1 MNIFNNA
8 VKTAARE
15 VQGGYEID
23 QNWATYG
30 ADSIYKF
37 NQKIDW
43 KKNGS
48 ALGNAAA
55 GHMGHEYQ
63 ESLVDAGVNKKDATT
78 AGRFI
83 DYSYD
88 AASLGTAPVAGL
100 IVDSVRDQK
109 QKKRAK
115 REQKLENKGMTIKE
129 AAKAAAAAAN

>member
-23 QNWATYG
+23 KNWATYG
-30 ADSIYKF
+30 GGVMYDF
-37 NQKIDW
+37 NKKIEW
-43 KKNGS
+43 ENNGE
-48 ALGNAAA
+48 ALGNALG

-63 ESLVDAGVNKKDATT
+63 SALIGAGVNKSDATT